1 MRTSAILVAVLS
13 AVAAGVPGRDAAG
26 TGQRPVFT
34 SSAHSVSVDV
44 SVRRGA
50 APVPNLAAAAFR
62 LFDNGVEQ
70 AIEAVSIESVPI
82 DVTLFHDTSPSLS
95 GKIDDLQNDI
105 RRIVGLLRPTDR
117 VRLVTFGINVDV
129 TPWWAAREPVDLSQ
143 VRVGRIS
150 AVNDALIVAM
160 MRRPEPDRRHL
171 VVALTDAVDA
181 GSAVSTATL
190 EAVAARA
197 EAVVHLVRMQQ
208 QAGARYTAGQWLPL
222 MGDRGGP
229 DRLGGVAERTGGRL
243 YDASGSRD
251 VIAAFR
257 LAFDDFRQS
266 YVLRYSPTGVPR
278 AGWHDIRVEVPGVRG
293 ATVRARRGYF
303 VEGEASG
310 R

>member
-1 MRTSAILVAVLS
+1 
-13 AVAAGVPGRDAAG
+13 
-26 TGQRPVFT
+26 
-34 SSAHSVSVDV
+34 VDV

-50 APVPNLAAAAFR
+50 APVANLAAVDFR

-70 AIEAVSIESVPI
+70 VIEALSIESVPI

-95 GKIDDLQNDI
+95 GKIDDLKADV
-105 RRIVGLLRPTDR
+105 RRIASLLRPADR

-129 TPWWAAREPVDLSQ
+129 SPWWPVGDPIDLTR
-143 VRVGRIS
+143 VKVGRIS

-160 MRRPEPDRRHL
+160 IRRPEPDRRHL

-197 EAVVHLVRMQQ
+197 EAVVHLVRMPQK
-208 QAGARYTAGQWLPL
+208 AGARYTAGQWLPI
-222 MGDRGGP
+222 MGDVDGP
-229 DRLGGVAERTGGRL
+229 DRLGVAAERTGGRL
-243 YDASGSRD
+243 HDASGSRD

-266 YVLRYSPTGVPR
+266 YVLRYSPAGITR
-278 AGWHDIRVEVPGVRG
+278 AGWHDIKVEVPGVSG

-303 VEGEASG
+303 VEGETGG